1 MSIGDV
7 RLRAAVEAVSK
18 GTRLVRELQR
28 DIDRLPTL
36 EKPDASPVT
45 AADLAVQALVA
56 VHLRSL
62 LGGAAI
68 LGEESS
74 AILREPGAE
83 RVLDAVVAA
92 VRRHEPDAAADDV
105 LAVLGACDH
114 EASGTFWTLDPID
127 GTKGFLRGR
136 HCAVALALVEAGRP
150 VIGVLGCPRLSPDD
164 AASPD
169 GFDGS
174 GVVAFAAAGEG
185 CWLASVE
192 ETTASPRRLR
202 RAARARGAAPRFCQ
216 SGAEGRRTSR
226 FLDELA
232 ASVGA
237 RPGWLRVDGQGKY
250 VLLARGQ
257 ADAYVRPPR
266 SGGLGEWIWDHAAGA
281 IVAAEAGAVV
291 TDVRGRPLDFTA
303 GARLARNEGV
313 IGADRDL
320 HARLVEAASRVEP
333 PPG

>member
-1 MSIGDV
+1 MIWSHHSREAEFAVQAV
-7 RLRAAVEAVSK
+7 RTAAGVCEAV
-18 GTRLVRELQR
+18 RREAGGASLR
-28 DIDRLPTL
+28 KADT
-36 EKPDASPVT
+36 SPVT
-45 AADLAVQALVA
+45 VADFASQALIAGQLAGAFPDDPLIAEEDSRTLEVDPA
-56 VHLRSL
+56 TQMQVVERLRRL
-62 LGGAAI
+62 LPEVDAGRVRAWIDRGG
-68 LGEESS
+68 GE
-74 AILREPGAE
+74 AGDR
-83 RVLDAVVAA
+83 
-92 VRRHEPDAAADDV
+92 
-105 LAVLGACDH
+105 
-114 EASGTFWTLDPID
+114 FWTLDPID